1 MSNRDVV
8 NKIYTAFAAGN
19 IPAVLE
25 LFDAAIEWYA
35 AENSPLADRSP
46 YRGVNEV
53 VEGVF
58 TRIELEFPGLAIQ
71 VDELLDAGDK
81 IVMLGR
87 YHVVRKATGRRF
99 HAQVAHIWT
108 ISSGRAT
115 KFQQCRDTYQV
126 TQTAMSAQSVA
137 AL

>member
-1 MSNRDVV
+1 MSNMDGV
-8 NKIYTAFAAGN
+8 NRIYAAFAAGN

-25 LFDAAIEWYA
+25 LFDPAIEWFA

-46 YRGVNEV
+46 YRGLNQV

-58 TRIELEFPGLAIQ
+58 TRIGSKFPGLAIQ

-87 YHVVRKATGRRF
+87 YMAFAKPLEKDSMRKSR
-99 HAQVAHIWT
+99 I
-108 ISSGRAT
+108 SGRSLAVARPPNFNSISIRT
-115 KFQQCRDTYQV
+115 KWLKPQ
-126 TQTAMSAQSVA
+126 
-137 AL
+137 